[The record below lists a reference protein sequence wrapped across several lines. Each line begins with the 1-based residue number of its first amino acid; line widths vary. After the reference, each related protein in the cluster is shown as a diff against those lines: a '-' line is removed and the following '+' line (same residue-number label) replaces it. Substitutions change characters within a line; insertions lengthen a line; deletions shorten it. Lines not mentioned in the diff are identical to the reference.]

1 VAGYL
6 EAIELVEPVE
16 VPRIARD
23 LTMIMSSLSCRR
35 CRTNRIHG
43 RRSRIVGRRRGSR
56 LIAGWG
62 LAMGIALIAAL
73 VLAVV
78 SAVHLTQ
85 LTWNEPRQL
94 VQRLGIEP
102 GMRVADV
109 GAGSGW
115 LAIEVA
121 RP

>member
-1 VAGYL
+1 
-6 EAIELVEPVE
+6 
-16 VPRIARD
+16 
-23 LTMIMSSLSCRR
+23 
-35 CRTNRIHG
+35 
-43 RRSRIVGRRRGSR
+43 
-56 LIAGWG
+56 
-62 LAMGIALIAAL
+62 MGIALIAAL